1 MMMKFQLQILL
12 LCIATLKVNS
22 FINGSISCHRQ
33 KQKITQKL
41 YAKRKFKINTNLI
54 GDVSSDGHL
63 TDRKEEQEARR
74 PVTTNLG
81 VSKKKKMSSAKTTS
95 KPLSKKAEKLAKERN
110 GNIDSSVQAG
120 ISVPEDQD
128 VQIKAMNRGNKKV
141 TVVRGLTS
149 SMDDRNKLLK
159 EIKSKVGGGGTLVD
173 GVLELQ
179 GDHADKIL
187 QVLQKKNYRKAKIL
201 K

>member
-1 MMMKFQLQILL
+1 MRFQFQILL
-12 LCIATLKVNS
+12 LWIVTLKVNG
-22 FINGSISCHRQ
+22 FINVSSS
-33 KQKITQKL
+33 KPKITQKL
-41 YAKRKFKINTNLI
+41 YAKRKFKINTNLT
-54 GDVSSDGHL
+54 GDVSSDGKL
-63 TDRKEEQEARR
+63 ADRKEEQEARR

-110 GNIDSSVQAG
+110 GNTDSSLQAG

-149 SMDDRNKLLK
+149 SMDDRKKLLK

-179 GDHADKIL
+179 GDHAEKIL
-187 QVLQKKNYRKAKIL
+187 QVLQKKNYSKAKIV

>member
-1 MMMKFQLQILL
+1 MPMRFQFQILL
-12 LCIATLKVNS
+12 LWIVTLKVS
-22 FINGSISCHRQ
+22 GFINVHVSSS
-33 KQKITQKL
+33 KPKITQKL
-41 YAKRKFKINTNLI
+41 YAKRKFKINTNLT
-54 GDVSSDGHL
+54 GDVSSDGKL
-63 TDRKEEQEARR
+63 ADRKEEQEARK

-110 GNIDSSVQAG
+110 GNIDSSLQAG

-128 VQIKAMNRGNKKV
+128 VQIKAINRGNKKV

-149 SMDDRNKLLK
+149 SMDDRKKLLK

-187 QVLQKKNYRKAKIL
+187 QVLQKRNYSNAKIV

>member
-1 MMMKFQLQILL
+1 MRFQFQILL
-12 LCIATLKVNS
+12 LWIVSLKVNG
-22 FINGSISCHRQ
+22 FINGSSS

-41 YAKRKFKINTNLI
+41 YAKRKFKINTNLT
-54 GDVSSDGHL
+54 GDVSSDDKL
-63 TDRKEEQEARR
+63 ADRKEEQESRR

-81 VSKKKKMSSAKTTS
+81 VSKKKKMSSAKSTS

-110 GNIDSSVQAG
+110 GNIDSSLQAG

-149 SMDDRNKLLK
+149 SMDDRRKLLK

-187 QVLQKKNYRKAKIL
+187 QVLQKKNYSKAKIV

>member
-1 MMMKFQLQILL
+1 MAMRFQFQILL
-12 LCIATLKVNS
+12 LWIVTLKVNG
-22 FINGSISCHRQ
+22 FINVSSSQ
-33 KQKITQKL
+33 PKITQKL
-41 YAKRKFKINTNLI
+41 YAKRKFKINTNLT
-54 GDVSSDGHL
+54 GDVSSDGKL
-63 TDRKEEQEARR
+63 ADRKEEQEARR

-110 GNIDSSVQAG
+110 GNIDSSLQAG

-149 SMDDRNKLLK
+149 SMDDRKKLLK

-179 GDHADKIL
+179 GDHAEKIL
-187 QVLQKKNYRKAKIL
+187 QVLQKKNYSKAKIV

>member
-1 MMMKFQLQILL
+1 MVMRFQFQILL
-12 LCIATLKVNS
+12 LWIVVTLKVNG
-22 FINGSISCHRQ
+22 FINWSSS

-41 YAKRKFKINTNLI
+41 YAKRKFKINTNLT
-54 GDVSSDGHL
+54 GDVSSDGKL
-63 TDRKEEQEARR
+63 ADRKEEQESRR

-81 VSKKKKMSSAKTTS
+81 VSKKKKMSSAKSTS

-110 GNIDSSVQAG
+110 GNIDSSLQVG

-149 SMDDRNKLLK
+149 SMDDRRKLLK

-187 QVLQKKNYRKAKIL
+187 QVLQKKNYSKAKIV

>member
-1 MMMKFQLQILL
+1 MPIRFQFQILL
-12 LCIATLKVNS
+12 LWIVTLKVNG
-22 FINGSISCHRQ
+22 FINGSISCQ

-41 YAKRKFKINTNLI
+41 YAKRKFKINTNLT
-54 GDVSSDGHL
+54 GDVSSDGKL
-63 TDRKEEQEARR
+63 ADRKEEQEARR

-95 KPLSKKAEKLAKERN
+95 KHLSKKAEKLAKERN
-110 GNIDSSVQAG
+110 GNIDSSLQAG

-128 VQIKAMNRGNKKV
+128 VQIKAINRGNKKV

-149 SMDDRNKLLK
+149 SMDDRKKLLK
-159 EIKSKVGGGGTLVD
+159 AIKSQVGGGGTLVD

-187 QVLQKKNYRKAKIL
+187 QVLQKRNYSKAKIV

>member
-1 MMMKFQLQILL
+1 MKFQLQILL

-22 FINGSISCHRQ
+22 FIYNGSISCHRQ

-95 KPLSKKAEKLAKERN
+95 QPLSKKAEKLAKERN
-110 GNIDSSVQAG
+110 GNIG
-120 ISVPEDQD
+120 
-128 VQIKAMNRGNKKV
+128 KKTNCEIIETWGPAFCPV
-141 TVVRGLTS
+141 TGL
-149 SMDDRNKLLK
+149 
-159 EIKSKVGGGGTLVD
+159 
-173 GVLELQ
+173 
-179 GDHADKIL
+179 
-187 QVLQKKNYRKAKIL
+187 
-201 K
+201 